1 MLSDQWK
8 VSSYTG
14 VNNCVEVRKV
24 GERIEVRNTK
34 DRDGGTQSY
43 TVPEW
48 LAFLNGVKGNEF
60 DL

>member
-1 MLSDQWK
+1 MLSDQWQ

-14 VNNCVEVRKV
+14 SDNCVEVRKV
-24 GERIEVRNTK
+24 GDRIEVRNTK

-43 TVPEW
+43 TEAEW
-48 LAFLNGVKGNEF
+48 LAFLNGVKGDEF

>member
-14 VNNCVEVRKV
+14 TNNCVEVRKA

-43 TVPEW
+43 TKAEW
-48 LAFLNGVKGNEF
+48 LAFLNGVKQNEF